1 MEISVRV
8 RLDEI
13 LKERSMTQ
21 KELVELIKEK
31 LDKDVRTASISE
43 LYNNQRKSLNKE
55 LIETIASA
63 LEITNIDEF
72 ITFDIKK

>member
-1 MEISVRV
+1 MKIVLRV

-13 LKERSMTQ
+13 LKERNMTQ

-55 LIETIASA
+55 LIENIASA
-63 LEITNIDEF
+63 LEISNINEF
-72 ITFDIKK
+72 ITFDVK